1 MSILDSLQDSMKFLR
16 RDGFFIKATMAS
28 EDTILLEAS
37 TYVMNAGTEDADC
50 LCVHEDELGLGGP
63 CVCEAVTSGRWL
75 AEGAEP
81 PANCVTCPVCER
93 LTKPRGL
100 QKREFSAILQI
111 HDEFVSLKETQPNPS
126 LKPMPL
132 PMSEKIIEICNVT
145 FPVISLS
152 SYRY

>member
-1 MSILDSLQDSMKFLR
+1 MSILDSLQESLKFLR

-37 TYVMNAGTEDADC
+37 TYVINAGTEDADC

-63 CVCEAVTSGRWL
+63 CVCEAITSGRWL

-93 LTKPRGL
+93 VTKPRTL
-100 QKREFSAILQI
+100 EKRDFSAILDI
-111 HDEFVSLKETQPNPS
+111 HDEFVSLKNAKPNPS
-126 LKPMPL
+126 RKSMPDY
-132 PMSEKIIEICNVT
+132 MSEKIIEICNVT
-145 FPVISLS
+145 FPLVTPW
-152 SYRY
+152 